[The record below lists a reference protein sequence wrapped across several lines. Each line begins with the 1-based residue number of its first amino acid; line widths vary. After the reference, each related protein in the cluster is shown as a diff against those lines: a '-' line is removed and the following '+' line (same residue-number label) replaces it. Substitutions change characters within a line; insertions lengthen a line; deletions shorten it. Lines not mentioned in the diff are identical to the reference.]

1 MFDMN
6 ELLKS
11 NIKILGLVE
20 YFYTIWAGQTT
31 LIIDDTGLPLS
42 SRP

>member
-11 NIKILGLVE
+11 NIKILDLLE
-20 YFYTIWAGQTT
+20 IFNTIWAGQTT